1 MNQIIEEKFK
11 RNIQQR
17 TDKWLREYVD
27 EECKSIFKRQCIRG
41 SKIKTLKK
49 ESNLKKDGTIDYIR
63 TNQNLLK
70 VL

>member
-1 MNQIIEEKFK
+1 M
-11 RNIQQR
+11 
-17 TDKWLREYVD
+17 
-27 EECKSIFKRQCIRG
+27 KSANHFLKTMHRG